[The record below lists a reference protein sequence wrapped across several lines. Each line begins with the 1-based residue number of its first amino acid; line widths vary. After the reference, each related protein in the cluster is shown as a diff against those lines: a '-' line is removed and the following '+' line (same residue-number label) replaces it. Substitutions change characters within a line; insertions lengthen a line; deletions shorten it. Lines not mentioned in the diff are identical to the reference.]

1 MNSAM
6 ILTTEERSRRTKA
19 MWDAMTPEERDKHR
33 AKMREGW
40 VKKKDNRAKAKLE
53 RKRKIGEASKQKW
66 AALTPE
72 ERVELVAKQQAG
84 RTRTFLIRRGVKCG
98 LSKNDLEELYD
109 EHGEEELRAVVE
121 WAEASGVIETPTV
134 KKAAPKPEPKV
145 KNEMANDEIDKLL
158 DQLDAEPKP
167 KPKAKR
173 DPVSLLDAIR
183 TVTYRND
190 RELIDAFTQQVSK
203 KVNISVSFYQAIEH
217 YVREENERV
226 RK

>member
-1 MNSAM
+1 M
-6 ILTTEERSRRTKA
+6 
-19 MWDAMTPEERDKHR
+19 
-33 AKMREGW
+33 
-40 VKKKDNRAKAKLE
+40 
-53 RKRKIGEASKQKW
+53 
-66 AALTPE
+66 
-72 ERVELVAKQQAG
+72 VAKQQAG
-84 RTRTFLIRRGVKCG
+84 RARTFLIRRGVKCG

-134 KKAAPKPEPKV
+134 KKADPKPEV

-183 TVTYRND
+183 TVTYRSD

>member
-1 MNSAM
+1 MMMNSAM

-19 MWDAMTPEERDKHR
+19 MWDAMTPEERDEHR

-40 VKKKDNRAKAKLE
+40 VKKRESKAKAKLE
-53 RKRKIGEASKQKW
+53 RKRRIGEASKQKW

-98 LSKNDLEELYD
+98 LGKNDLEELYD

-134 KKAAPKPEPKV
+134 DKPKPKV

-158 DQLDAEPKP
+158 DQLDTEPKP

-173 DPVSLLDAIR
+173 DPISLLDAIR
-183 TVTYRND
+183 TVTCRSDN
-190 RELIDAFTQQVSK
+190 ELIAAFTEQVSK

-226 RK
+226 RKNG

>member
-1 MNSAM
+1 MMNSAM

-19 MWDAMTPEERDKHR
+19 MWDAMTPEERDEHR

-40 VKKKDNRAKAKLE
+40 VKKRESKAKAKLE
-53 RKRKIGEASKQKW
+53 RKRRIGEASKQKW

-84 RTRTFLIRRGVKCG
+84 RTRTFLIRRG
-98 LSKNDLEELYD
+98 ELYD

-134 KKAAPKPEPKV
+134 DKPKPKV

-158 DQLDAEPKP
+158 DQLDTEPKP

-173 DPVSLLDAIR
+173 DPISLLDAIR
-183 TVTYRND
+183 TVTCRSDN
-190 RELIDAFTQQVSK
+190 ELIAAFTEQVSK

-226 RK
+226 RKNG

>member
-6 ILTTEERSRRTKA
+6 ILTTEERARRTKA
-19 MWDAMTPEERDKHR
+19 MWDAMTPEEKEKHR

-40 VKKKDNRAKAKLE
+40 AKRRANKSRAKLE
-53 RKRKIGEASKQKW
+53 AKRKQGQASSKHW
-66 AALTPE
+66 ASLTSE
-72 ERVELVAKQQAG
+72 ERAELVARQQAG

-98 LSKNDLEELYD
+98 LGKNDLEELYD

-121 WAEASGVIETPTV
+121 WAEESGVIETPTV
-134 KKAAPKPEPKV
+134 NKSKPKA